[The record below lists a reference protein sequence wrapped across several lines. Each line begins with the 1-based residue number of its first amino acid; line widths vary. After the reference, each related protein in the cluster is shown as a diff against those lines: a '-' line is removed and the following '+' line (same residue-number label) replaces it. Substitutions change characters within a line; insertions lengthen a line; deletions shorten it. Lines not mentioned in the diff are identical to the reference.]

1 MFSKFFK
8 KNKNVLDSRNKN
20 DLLHN
25 VYVLY
30 VVFIVAFLDIFYI
43 LQIGDFYS
51 ASIFV
56 AVGLLIS
63 LISKNMIVILCI
75 AMTVTH
81 IVTFGGSSIKKEGF
95 ETDAEAFETDA
106 DAQAFEM
113 VESREEFEP
122 NQESSELSHDAS
134 ELNHEVNHEEPS
146 EVNHEEHE
154 EPSEEEPENSDI
166 HLEKENKK
174 EKKDLS
180 ENKVKELI
188 EKQNVILDK
197 LKTMKPFISTMQNWF
212 GGSNSKN
219 TSNHELNEESNH
231 EMMN

>member
-30 VVFIVAFLDIFYI
+30 IVFIIAVLDIFYI

-51 ASIFV
+51 ATVFV

-75 AMTVTH
+75 AMIVTH
-81 IVTFGGSSIKKEGF
+81 IFKFGEYSVLRKKEGF
-95 ETDAEAFETDA
+95 ETDIEEETNEPIVEKSVSDEIALDAENE
-106 DAQAFEM
+106 ELLN
-113 VESREEFEP
+113 EEYKEEFEP
-122 NQESSELSHDAS
+122 Y
-134 ELNHEVNHEEPS
+134 EE
-146 EVNHEEHE
+146 E
-154 EPSEEEPENSDI
+154 SEESDF
-166 HLEKENKK
+166 HLEKEKNKK
-174 EKKDLS
+174 DKKEMS

-197 LKTMKPFISTMQNWF
+197 LNTMKPFLSTMKNWF
-212 GGSNSKN
+212 GGSESKN
-219 TSNHELNEESNH
+219 TESNEE
-231 EMMN
+231 